1 MIVLSAQQSRAMQV
15 TGFGAAIPSIV
26 PVFAGT
32 IDRVQQLSMSLAS
45 RAFGSKGHKTNIR
58 DIRVSTKDYVS
69 GIVGVAITIAGT
81 WLLIS
86 YRKQL
91 EWSEIAFMPGW
102 LSVTMV
108 VGAAVTFIG
117 TMVYFW
123 RKANV

>member
-1 MIVLSAQQSRAMQV
+1 MQA

-58 DIRVSTKDYVS
+58 DIKVSTKDYVS

-86 YRKQL
+86 YSEQL
-91 EWSEIAFMPGW
+91 DWSEIAFLPGW

>member
-1 MIVLSAQQSRAMQV
+1 
-15 TGFGAAIPSIV
+15 
-26 PVFAGT
+26 
-32 IDRVQQLSMSLAS
+32 MSLAS
-45 RAFGSKGHKTNIR
+45 RAFGSKGIKTNIR
-58 DIRVSTKDYVS
+58 DIKVSTKDYVS
-69 GIVGVAITIAGT
+69 GIVGVTITIAGT
-81 WLLIS
+81 WLLIY

-91 EWSEIAFMPGW
+91 DWSEIAFMPGW